1 MRISDWSSDVC
12 SSDLVAGPE
21 REEPAA
27 DALIAV
33 AHEGEWPLDAVA
45 VGCLAGVGIGES
57 GVVYGDAW
65 LAFAI
70 AAWDVR
76 AVKAV
81 QPLAFEILQCRR
93 IGIAGCE
100 HCQPDR
106 QRPQPGMDWKTKSFQ
121 RRDLPID
128 AVLGSSD
135 PPPRPTPRGNTF
147 PCHPSF
153 QG

>member
-12 SSDLVAGPE
+12 SSDLERQKHRSGVVAGPE

-27 DALIAV
+27 DALVAV
-33 AHEGEWPLDAVA
+33 AHEVEWPLYAVA

-106 QRPQPGMDWKTKSFQ
+106 QRHQPGMDWKTKSFQ
-121 RRDLPID
+121 RRSEEHTSDLQSLMRI
-128 AVLGSSD
+128 SY
-135 PPPRPTPRGNTF
+135 
-147 PCHPSF
+147 
-153 QG
+153 

>member
-81 QPLAFEILQCRR
+81 QPRSEEHSSELQSLMR
-93 IGIAGCE
+93 
-100 HCQPDR
+100 
-106 QRPQPGMDWKTKSFQ
+106 T
-121 RRDLPID
+121 
-128 AVLGSSD
+128 
-135 PPPRPTPRGNTF
+135 
-147 PCHPSF
+147 
-153 QG
+153 